1 MELRHASYPVFEL
14 AEAVLG
20 PVELSEGH
28 DTGNDSG
35 DAGPGSGGA
44 NTIDGPSD
52 STGEGGD
59 STGDRGDAE
68 AHFATR
74 CVR

>member
-1 MELRHASYPVFEL
+1 MLRTPFSSWL
-14 AEAVLG
+14 R
-20 PVELSEGH
+20 LSWGLWSCQRA
-28 DTGNDSG
+28 TGNDSG

-52 STGEGGD
+52 STGEGDD